1 MYKDGHLYGI
11 DKSSAAVVYSL
22 DINKDDINVLE
33 ICCAPGAKLTFIAD
47 LLRVET
53 EKDGI

>member
-1 MYKDGHLYGI
+1 LYKDGHLYGI

-22 DINKDDINVLE
+22 DINKDDINLLE

-47 LLRVET
+47 LLRV
-53 EKDGI
+53 